1 MSPALAR
8 RVALAAQ
15 GFGGASVA
23 VPGTRQFNLLLQ
35 RLALLQIDS
44 VNVYERSHYQP
55 VFARL
60 GGYDKAVLDKVTY
73 GRGVTEYWAHEA
85 SFLPVAT
92 LPLLQWR
99 KDEYRDYYAAR
110 PDSWAA
116 SNGATLDWLRDELAA
131 RGPLRA
137 SEIEHE
143 SSARRG
149 PWWGWSDVKRGLE
162 TLFRQGDVVSAGRQR
177 FERVY
182 ALPSQVL
189 PPAILDAAA
198 SVSRGDAVA
207 SLVSQSARALGVGT
221 LGDIADYFRLKQ
233 ADARSA
239 VSRLVDTG
247 ELRPVTVPGW
257 NREAWLHR
265 DARLPRRME
274 AAALL
279 SPFDPVVWRRERAL
293 RMFDFHYRIEIY
305 TPQPQRIHGYY
316 VLPVLID
323 DRIPARLDLKSDRQA
338 GVLRVQ
344 AAWAEPNLAP
354 SDVPRIAA
362 LLRAAAAWQ
371 NLPAIA
377 VAPRGTLAPALDA
390 ELSSASS

>member
-60 GGYDKAVLDKVTY
+60 GAYDKAVLDRVTY

-99 KDEYRDYYAAR
+99 KDEYRAYYAAR

-116 SNGATLDWLRDELAA
+116 SNGATLDWLRAELAA

-143 SSARRG
+143 SNRRQG

-182 ALPSQVL
+182 GLPAQVL
-189 PPAILDAAA
+189 PASVLDDAA
-198 SVSRGDAVA
+198 SVSRSDAIA
-207 SLVSQSARALGVGT
+207 ALVSQSARALGVGT
-221 LGDIADYFRLKQ
+221 LGDLADYFRLKQ

-247 ELRPVTVPGW
+247 ELRPVTVAGW

-265 DARLPRRME
+265 DARLPRRLE

-305 TPQPQRIHGYY
+305 TPQPQRTYGYY

-344 AAWAEPNLAP
+344 AAWAEPNLDP

-371 NLPAIA
+371 NLPALA
-377 VAPRGTLAPALDA
+377 VAPRGTLAPALTA
-390 ELSSASS
+390 ALA